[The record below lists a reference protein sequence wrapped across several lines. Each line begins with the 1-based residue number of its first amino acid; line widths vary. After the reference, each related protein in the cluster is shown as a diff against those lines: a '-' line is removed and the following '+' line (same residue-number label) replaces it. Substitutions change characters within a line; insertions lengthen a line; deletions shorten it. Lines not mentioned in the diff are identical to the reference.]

1 MTHESTGIQ
10 ALDSLSANEFRVEI
24 NGVAA
29 TGIFGVSGLHIR
41 SVDLTA
47 GRLVNQP
54 ITITKMV
61 QQDPDL
67 PFNQWTR
74 ETMANPTAKVTREI
88 AVIALDEDVETR
100 RWVYRN
106 AWISG
111 IAFSDFDTSR
121 HELIEER
128 LTVQHTGVEEIW
140 PTHS

>member
-24 NGVAA
+24 NGVVA

-41 SVDLTA
+41 SVDLAA

-67 PFNQWTR
+67 PLNQWTR
-74 ETMANPTAKVTREI
+74 ETLANPTLRVTREI
-88 AVIALDEDVETR
+88 AVVAMDEDVETR

-106 AWISG
+106 AWISD